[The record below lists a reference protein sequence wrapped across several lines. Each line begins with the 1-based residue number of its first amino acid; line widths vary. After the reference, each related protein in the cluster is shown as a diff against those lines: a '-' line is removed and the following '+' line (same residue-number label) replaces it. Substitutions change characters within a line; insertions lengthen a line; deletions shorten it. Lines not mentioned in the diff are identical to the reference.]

1 MTIWR
6 KVGTLFRASAH
17 EPMEKL
23 VDANALRIMAQ
34 ELRDTEQS
42 MVNAKREL
50 AGLMAEAR
58 QLTRSNQQLE
68 TTIAQREAQARQA
81 IDKGEDALALELA
94 ERIAEDENLLA
105 EQKQHADHLAGQ
117 EKTLR
122 KHLQQAGRTL
132 QHYKRE
138 LSLARANQNAERV
151 LEQLGSRTMG
161 LHAQMGDLTESVNRI
176 KERQTRF
183 TDIHESLRELEQDE
197 SHGHLERKLQE
208 AGIDIGKHDGAAVLA
223 RLRGDRSQMGNE
235 SVEGV

>member
-42 MVNAKREL
+42 MINAKREL

-58 QLTRSNQQLE
+58 QLIRSNQQLA

-94 ERIAEDENLLA
+94 ECIAEDENLLA

-138 LSLARANQNAERV
+138 LSLARANHNAERV
-151 LEQLGSRTMG
+151 LEQLGSHTVG
-161 LHAQMGDLTESVNRI
+161 LHAQMGDLAESVNRI
-176 KERQTRF
+176 RSRQTRV

-197 SHGHLERKLQE
+197 ANGHLERKLQE
-208 AGIDIGKHDGAAVLA
+208 AGIDTGKHDGAAVLA
-223 RLRGDRSQMGNE
+223 RLRGDRGQMGNE